1 MSILQDL
8 EQIRNGMDEK
18 TQSDLDTYLSLHP
31 DILLSDVYYSQE
43 EWEKF
48 AEWQELHDAKAEIDR
63 AEEELNSHSETFED
77 QTEIS
82 LDEDE
87 MEMEI

>member
-63 AEEELNSHSETFED
+63 AEEELNGHSEEG

-87 MEMEI
+87 MEMEM

>member
-48 AEWQELHDAKAEIDR
+48 AEWQELHDAKVEIDR

-87 MEMEI
+87 MEMEM

>member
-63 AEEELNSHSETFED
+63 TEEELNSHSETFED

-87 MEMEI
+87 MEMEM